1 MYKHTT
7 ARMCG
12 HTERQL
18 KMGEKKESKLQHVMK
33 ISWESEQMPGWNDSL
48 SMVLETTKK
57 EFQIKSKDVTV
68 EKMENRPVAQDDFI
82 FEEEILV

>member
-1 MYKHTT
+1 
-7 ARMCG
+7 
-12 HTERQL
+12 
-18 KMGEKKESKLQHVMK
+18 MGEKKESKLQHVMK

>member
-7 ARMCG
+7 ARMYG
-12 HTERQL
+12 YAERQL
-18 KMGEKKESKLQHVMK
+18 EMGEKKESKLQHIIK
-33 ISWESEQMPGWNDSL
+33 ISWESEQMPGWKDSL
-48 SMVLETTKK
+48 SKILETTKK

>member
-1 MYKHTT
+1 MYKHAT
-7 ARMCG
+7 AIMCG

-57 EFQIKSKDVTV
+57 EFQIKSKEGTV
-68 EKMENRPVAQDDFI
+68 EKTENKPIVQDNLI